1 MHNQKGVGGSDSL
14 LFKPEQKHIPQLRGI
29 AVSGVHAAIVA
40 GVQIPAETQK
50 IIDVQLIKLT
60 RRIPSSALSNFI
72 NHSKNLPITK
82 LDLVGKAGWDDK
94 LPVCEKLRAA
104 LSGTCINIAH
114 DCTFISS
121 TTGSSDIID
130 TPRIMHTMICPKCNH
145 INIAQCSKLI
155 KGNLEIKIKCS
166 NCCKLTPS
174 FEWKC
179 NCSNILHTC
188 RWHANKAANIVGET
202 NKVTR
207 AAVKRP
213 RQSPSLEEL
222 LDDDLMRE
230 SRHAQQHQVND
241 IIDLGYSIH
250 KVLKLSMLSDSLRN
264 RFPHAAR
271 NS

>member
-1 MHNQKGVGGSDSL
+1 MH
-14 LFKPEQKHIPQLRGI
+14 
-29 AVSGVHAAIVA
+29 AVIVA

-50 IIDVQLIKLT
+50 IIDAQLIKLT
-60 RRIPSSALSNFI
+60 RRIPLSALSNFI

-82 LDLVGKAGWDDK
+82 LDLKGKAGWDDK

-121 TTGSSDIID
+121 TTGSSDIIN

-179 NCSNILHTC
+179 NCSNIWHTC

-222 LDDDLMRE
+222 LDDDIMRE

-241 IIDLGYSIH
+241 IIDLGYSTH
-250 KVLKLSMLSDSLRN
+250 KVLKLSMLPDSLRN